1 MKYNVV
7 IDCLGSDKGPTAIIE
22 GAIKSLNKFSD
33 LFVTLA
39 GPKDLIDNMMKEAN
53 ISIER
58 YGVLDASETITNY
71 ENPTVGVM
79 SKPQASLVQAF
90 KEAGKDENI
99 GVITAGNS
107 GAILMG
113 GLRFLSSP
121 ERTRPCMGAVLPNA
135 KGGFTIL
142 VDTGASIDVGPSELV
157 SFAHLGSDFM
167 KKLYKLESPRVGILS
182 NGAEKGKGN
191 HLVKETYPLLEA
203 DEKINF
209 VGNIEGNMS
218 LAGEGDVLVCDGFA
232 GNQVLK
238 NSEGMAKLLITEIV
252 KFSKMNNKPELMEV
266 VGYLMSKYDFGS
278 LGGGI
283 VLGVRKPILKCRGNS
298 DAAAIVSTVQM
309 LINFAEG
316 ASMYSK

>member
-7 IDCLGSDKGPTAIIE
+7 IDCLGSDKGPEAIIE
-22 GAIKSLNKFSD
+22 GAIKSLNKFDD

-39 GPKDLIDNMMKEAN
+39 GPKDLITSKMNEAN
-53 ISIER
+53 IASDR
-58 YGVLDASETITNY
+58 YAILEADDTITNY
-71 ENPTVGVM
+71 ENPTVGIM
-79 SKPQASLVQAF
+79 SKPKASLVQAL
-90 KEAGKDENI
+90 KEANKDENI
-99 GVITAGNS
+99 GIITAGNS

-113 GLRFLSSP
+113 GLRFLSTP
-121 ERTRPCMGAVLPNA
+121 ERTRPCMSAVLPNA

-167 KKLYKLESPRVGILS
+167 KKLFRMESPRVGILS

-191 HLVKETYPLLEA
+191 HLVKETYPLLES
-203 DEKINF
+203 DTSINF

-218 LAGEGDVLVCDGFA
+218 LAGECDVLVCDGFA

-283 VLGVRKPILKCRGNS
+283 VLGVKKPILKCRGNS
-298 DAAAIVSTVQM
+298 DSAAIVSTVQM
-309 LINFAEG
+309 LINFADG
-316 ASMYSK
+316 ASTVY

>member
-7 IDCLGSDKGPTAIIE
+7 IDCLGSDKGPEAIIE
-22 GAIKSLNKFSD
+22 GAINSINKFSD

-39 GPKDLIDNMMKEAN
+39 GPKDLIISKMNEAN
-53 ISIER
+53 IPNDR
-58 YGVLDASETITNY
+58 YAILDASETITNY
-71 ENPTVGVM
+71 ENPTVGIM
-79 SKPQASLVQAF
+79 SKPNASLVQAF

-99 GVITAGNS
+99 GVISAGNS

-113 GLRFLSSP
+113 GLRFLSTP

-135 KGGFTIL
+135 KGGFTML
-142 VDTGASIDVGPSELV
+142 VDTGATVDATASELV
-157 SFAHLGSDFM
+157 SFARLGTKFM
-167 KKLYKLESPRVGILS
+167 RNLFKIDSPRVGILS

-191 HLVKETYPLLEA
+191 HLVKETYPLLEE
-203 DEKINF
+203 DKELNF

-218 LAGEGDVLVCDGFA
+218 LAGECDVLVCDGFA

-252 KFSKMNNKPELMEV
+252 KYSKMNNKPELMEV
-266 VGYLMSKYDFGS
+266 VGYLMSKYDFSS

-283 VLGVRKPILKCRGNS
+283 LLGVRKPILKCRGNS

-309 LINFAEG
+309 LINFADG
-316 ASMYSK
+316 ASVYSK

>member
-7 IDCLGSDKGPTAIIE
+7 IDCLGSDKGPEAIIE

-39 GPKDLIDNMMKEAN
+39 GPKDLIDAKMAEVN
-53 ISIER
+53 IPSDR
-58 YGVLDASETITNY
+58 YAVLDASETITNY

-90 KEAGKDENI
+90 KEAGKDGNI

-113 GLRFLSSP
+113 GLRFLSTP
-121 ERTRPCMGAVLPNA
+121 ERTRPCMAAVLPNA
-135 KGGFTIL
+135 KGGFTML

-157 SFAHLGSDFM
+157 SFAHLGSNFM
-167 KKLYKLESPRVGILS
+167 RNLFKIESPRVGILS

-191 HLVKETYPLLEA
+191 HLVKETYPLLESDTA
-203 DEKINF
+203 LNF

-218 LAGEGDVLVCDGFA
+218 LAGECDVLVCDGFA

-309 LINFAEG
+309 LINFEEG
-316 ASMYSK
+316 SSMYSK